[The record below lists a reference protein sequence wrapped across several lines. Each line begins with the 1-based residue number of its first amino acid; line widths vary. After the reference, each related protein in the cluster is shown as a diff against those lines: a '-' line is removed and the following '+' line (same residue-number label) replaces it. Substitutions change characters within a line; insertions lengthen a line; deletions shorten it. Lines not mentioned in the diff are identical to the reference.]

1 MAPKRRRNQ
10 ATMSTIRS
18 HLFNRIR
25 FTTFGAPRRPRH
37 PFLRIALGL
46 VGVAL
51 LLALLFVSVFV
62 GIAMLA
68 VGMLYRLWTHRR
80 TPSLNRAGAARAG
93 TVDGDAIDGTF
104 RVVGKAQLPLAH

>member
-1 MAPKRRRNQ
+1 
-10 ATMSTIRS
+10 MSTIRS

-25 FTTFGAPRRPRH
+25 YNTFGAPRRPRH

-68 VGMLYRLWTHRR
+68 VGMLYRLWKHRNAQG
-80 TPSLNRAGAARAG
+80 LGRAKAARAG
-93 TVDGDAIDGTF
+93 TIDGDY

>member
-1 MAPKRRRNQ
+1 
-10 ATMSTIRS
+10 MSTIRS

-25 FTTFGAPRRPRH
+25 FATFGAPRRPRH

-68 VGMLYRLWTHRR
+68 VGMLYRLLTHRR
-80 TPSLNRAGAARAG
+80 TPGLDRAGAARAG
-93 TVDGDAIDGTF
+93 TIDGDY

>member
-1 MAPKRRRNQ
+1 
-10 ATMSTIRS
+10 MSTIRS

-51 LLALLFVSVFV
+51 LLALLFISVFV

-68 VGMLYRLWTHRR
+68 VGMLYRLWKHRN
-80 TPSLNRAGAARAG
+80 TPGLDRANAARAG
-93 TVDGDAIDGTF
+93 TIDGQAIDGTF

>member
-1 MAPKRRRNQ
+1 
-10 ATMSTIRS
+10 MSTIRS
-18 HLFNRIR
+18 HLFNRVR
-25 FTTFGAPRRPRH
+25 FATFGAPRRPRRPRH

-68 VGMLYRLWTHRR
+68 VGMLYRLMKQRR
-80 TPSLNRAGAARAG
+80 TPTAVRANSI
-93 TVDGDAIDGTF
+93 DGDY

>member
-1 MAPKRRRNQ
+1 
-10 ATMSTIRS
+10 MSTIRS

-68 VGMLYRLWTHRR
+68 VGMTYRLWKQRR
-80 TPSLNRAGAARAG
+80 TPIAPRARGI
-93 TVDGDAIDGTF
+93 DGQAIDGTF

>member
-1 MAPKRRRNQ
+1 
-10 ATMSTIRS
+10 MSTIRS
-18 HLFNRIR
+18 HIFNRIR
-25 FTTFGAPRRPRH
+25 FTSFGAPRRPRH

-68 VGMLYRLWTHRR
+68 AGMLYRLLKQRR
-80 TPSLNRAGAARAG
+80 TPLAVRAGSNHGGAL
-93 TVDGDAIDGTF
+93 DGTF
-104 RVVGKAQLPLAH
+104 RVVGKPQLPLAH

>member
-1 MAPKRRRNQ
+1 
-10 ATMSTIRS
+10 MSTIRS
-18 HLFNRIR
+18 QLFNRAR
-25 FTTFGAPRRPRH
+25 FATFGAPRRPRH

-68 VGMLYRLWTHRR
+68 VGMTYRLWKQRR
-80 TPSLNRAGAARAG
+80 TPIVPRARSI
-93 TVDGDAIDGTF
+93 DGDY

>member
-1 MAPKRRRNQ
+1 
-10 ATMSTIRS
+10 MSTLRS
-18 HLFNRIR
+18 HLFNRHR

-37 PFLRIALGL
+37 PFLRLALGL

-51 LLALLFVSVFV
+51 LLVLLFVSVFV

-68 VGMLYRLWTHRR
+68 VGMLYRLWKHRR
-80 TPSLNRAGAARAG
+80 TPMAARARDI
-93 TVDGDAIDGTF
+93 DGHALDGTF